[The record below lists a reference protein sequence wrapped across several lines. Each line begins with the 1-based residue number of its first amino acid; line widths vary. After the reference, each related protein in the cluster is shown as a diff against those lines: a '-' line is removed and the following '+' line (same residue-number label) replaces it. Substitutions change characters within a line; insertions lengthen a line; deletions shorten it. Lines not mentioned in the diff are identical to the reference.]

1 MDLGARIMI
10 RLTTKTAADLV
21 SQELQN
27 RARNLALAVLCNEST
42 TMELEVATDEVEDFE
57 RAAHVVIDSDIVPDP
72 TFKLLVDYLRDEGL
86 LEKSSEATLS
96 A

>member
-1 MDLGARIMI
+1 MI
-10 RLTTKTAADLV
+10 RLTTKAAADLV
-21 SQELQN
+21 SEELQE
-27 RARNLALAVLCNEST
+27 RARNVALAVLCNESS

-57 RAAHVVIDSDIVPDP
+57 RCAHVVVDSDILPDP
-72 TFKLLVDYLRDEGL
+72 AFKQLVDYLRDEGL

>member
-1 MDLGARIMI
+1 MI
-10 RLTTKTAADLV
+10 RLTTKAAADLV
-21 SQELQN
+21 SEELQE
-27 RARNLALAVLCNEST
+27 RARNLALAVLCNESS

-57 RAAHVVIDSDIVPDP
+57 RSAHVVVDSDILPDP
-72 TFKLLVDYLRDEGL
+72 AFEQLVDYLRDEGL